1 MLDVT
6 QLDLLNFFWQTYD
19 QLEDEDDQLEDED
32 DQLEHMFQKFFLS
45 FGGNPHLN
53 MFMISLYCT
62 DVNMYM
68 DIFF

>member
-6 QLDLLNFFWQTYD
+6 QLDLLNFFWQTY
-19 QLEDEDDQLEDED
+19 DQLEDED